1 MSKFDYPRLSK
12 PQIISILAESEIAAV
27 TENDLKNPKMEI
39 VSDLYTRLLIHL
51 DLLNEDDQ
59 GQVEFAAL
67 EQLEN
72 PDHHTDSVRVMTL
85 FVRIKEM
92 TSLVRC
98 PLKFTLKDLL
108 RPEGDRLEL
117 YLSAILNFCLHKDTK
132 MNVLRPLGEELT
144 LLDEQRKEWEDK
156 ISQLNVEI
164 AEHNAAREID
174 LPQVQELDAKVKEL
188 RQTVSELNNHQSSLR
203 AVSRKLKEKAAELD
217 REISKAEFDLVQSV
231 QENAN
236 LRSKIVQSPDKLQR
250 ALEEKKLVREEV
262 KNAERL
268 AMQSF
273 QEKSAILEVYTKTL
287 TKMTKHFNQM
297 QEIQEQVN
305 SAKSIEKDHKELKA
319 KLSNDS
325 MLDKKLDAVL
335 ADRQAKARQLDES
348 RMALEKERDSKCED
362 ATKEFNNVKSEV
374 ESRRGDLE
382 ARQRKVEAVLSEVDA
397 ITQKTNSVK
406 ESGAAKV
413 QELVGK
419 GEEIVEQFEKYR
431 NSMGLA
437 LQSGGSQDSGSI

>member
-1 MSKFDYPRLSK
+1 
-12 PQIISILAESEIAAV
+12 
-27 TENDLKNPKMEI
+27 
-39 VSDLYTRLLIHL
+39 
-51 DLLNEDDQ
+51 
-59 GQVEFAAL
+59 
-67 EQLEN
+67 
-72 PDHHTDSVRVMTL
+72 MTL